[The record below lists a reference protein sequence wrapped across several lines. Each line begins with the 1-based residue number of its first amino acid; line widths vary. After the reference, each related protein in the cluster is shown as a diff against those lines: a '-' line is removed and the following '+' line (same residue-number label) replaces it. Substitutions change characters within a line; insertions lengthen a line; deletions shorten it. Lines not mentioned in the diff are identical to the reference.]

1 MESVRLRAKSVL
13 IIGVI
18 LAILY
23 VLISPLPEMA
33 ATQSGGCLIFLA
45 SSLLGFVLALI
56 DPPIAFVGGLQSGVG
71 IGLSRSLLCTRL
83 C

>member
-1 MESVRLRAKSVL
+1 MQLRAKSVL
-13 IIGVI
+13 IFVVL

-33 ATQSGGCLIFLA
+33 ATNSARSLVFVVPLLLSLFLA
-45 SSLLGFVLALI
+45 TLGGFFLPVPGQQFPHAHK
-56 DPPIAFVGGLQSGVG
+56 
-71 IGLSRSLLCTRL
+71 SRSLLCSRL